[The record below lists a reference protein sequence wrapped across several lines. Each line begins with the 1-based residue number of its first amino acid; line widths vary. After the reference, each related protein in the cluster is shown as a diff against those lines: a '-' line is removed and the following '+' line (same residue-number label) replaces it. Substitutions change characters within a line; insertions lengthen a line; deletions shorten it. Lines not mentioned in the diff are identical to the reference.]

1 MSQNVDR
8 VSANLRKMIEA
19 GAPESDITTYLAQEG
34 FNRETFVRAVDLSKK
49 AGGKKAEFGV
59 GRALA
64 QGLTFGAADELEAL
78 MRSIAGSGTYEQNLA
93 ALNLAKQQYEQESPK
108 TAMAAQLVGGLPY
121 AFVPFLG
128 QARLAQIA
136 KEAPKLGRA
145 AINVG
150 QSVAAGTTAG
160 ALTAA
165 GEADPGARL
174 TAAGTGALTGGAV
187 GAAAPVVGK
196 AVGVAGGKIV
206 DVTTGIPGVEQVGKL
221 VGAATGQTI
230 DAAKRA
236 QEKLLEAIYRDQL
249 TPRKVSGEIFR
260 TRAAEKPL
268 GIVDVAGENVRS
280 LGDIAQ
286 KYPGTSQQFVR
297 KELQERAAGQSER
310 IKADINKYLAEFQD
324 PFEFSA
330 QVAARQK
337 ETSAPLYQAA
347 YQFGEVTDPV
357 VLDFLKLP
365 QFKKGVKQAEEL
377 LQAEG
382 RLAADGKLDLAAPT
396 VETLDQVKRGL
407 DRLIEAETDKVT
419 GKVTQLGK
427 VYVQKKNEF
436 LSALDDA
443 VPEYGQA
450 RKAFAGDAEILDAT
464 RKGQEFLKLSPA
476 QAQREFKSLSP
487 SEAEAYRIGA
497 IDSLKQKIETAK
509 DTADVRKRIFGSKAE
524 RDRIRVL
531 FPDDE
536 SFSAFERNMNLEAA
550 MRTTQEKV
558 LGNSATVARQLA
570 AQGLEAE
577 PGFISQIIEQGPI
590 RGALGYVRAQGQGV
604 AGQTA
609 DELGKLLFK
618 LGDPRANVQALREL
632 DAYERLLL
640 EQAARRAA
648 GAAGAATLA
657 PSLLD

>member
-8 VSANLRKMIEA
+8 VSANLRKMVEA

-34 FNRETFVRAVDLSKK
+34 FNRDTFVRAVNLSKK

-93 ALNLAKQQYEQESPK
+93 ALNIAKQQYEQESPK

-128 QARLAQIA
+128 QARLAQA
-136 KEAPKLGRA
+136 AAEAGKVGRA
-145 AINVG
+145 AINVAP
-150 QSVAAGTTAG
+150 SVAAGTAVG

-174 TAAGTGALTGGAV
+174 SAAGGGAV
-187 GAAAPVVGK
+187 LGGTVGAVAPAATKTIG
-196 AVGVAGGKIV
+196 AVGGKVV
-206 DVTTGIPGVEQVGKL
+206 DVTTGIPIVQQVGKA

-236 QEKLLEAIYRDQL
+236 QEKLLEAIYRDQM
-249 TPRKVSGEIFR
+249 TPGTVAGEIFR
-260 TRAAEKPL
+260 ARTTQKPI

-280 LGDIAQ
+280 LGDIVQ
-286 KYPGTSQQFVR
+286 KYPGTSRQLAR
-297 KELQERAAGQSER
+297 EELESRGAEQSGR
-310 IKADINKYLAEFQD
+310 IKSDINRYLAEFQD

-337 ETSAPLYQAA
+337 ETSAPLYKSA
-347 YQFGEVTDPV
+347 YEFGEVTDPV

-382 RLAADGKLDLAAPT
+382 RLATDQKLDISRPT

-427 VYVQKKNEF
+427 VYKDKKNDF
-436 LSALDDA
+436 LQALDEA
-443 VPEYGQA
+443 VPDYGAA

-464 RKGQEFLKLSPA
+464 RKGQDFLKLSPA
-476 QAQREFKSLSP
+476 QARREFETLNQ

-497 IDSLKQKIETAK
+497 IDALKQKIETAK
-509 DTADVRKRIFGSKAE
+509 DTADIRKRIFGSKAE
-524 RDRIRVL
+524 RDRVRVL
-531 FPDDE
+531 FPDED
-536 SFSAFERNMNLEAA
+536 SFAAFERNMSLEAS
-550 MRTTQEKV
+550 MRRTQEKV
-558 LGNSATVARQLA
+558 LGNSATLERQLA

-577 PGFISQIIEQGPI
+577 PTFIGQMIEQGPV
-590 RGALGYVRAQGQGV
+590 RGALGYLRAQGQGV

-609 DELGKLLFK
+609 EELSKLLFK

-632 DAYERLLL
+632 DALEKLLL

-648 GAAGAATLA
+648 GTAGATTLA